1 MHNQD
6 DLGHA
11 LQKCLY
17 SSFILIDKTVVH
29 YQSRNKFSFLLFFVN
44 GNLNFQLT
52 IVVCTES
59 GFCRVASMS
68 QKHLSV
74 FERLS

>member
-1 MHNQD
+1 M
-6 DLGHA
+6 
-11 LQKCLY
+11 
-17 SSFILIDKTVVH
+17 ILVTLFKNASIVLLFLLTKQLVR
-29 YQSRNKFSFLLFFVN
+29 YQLRNTFSFLLSFVN